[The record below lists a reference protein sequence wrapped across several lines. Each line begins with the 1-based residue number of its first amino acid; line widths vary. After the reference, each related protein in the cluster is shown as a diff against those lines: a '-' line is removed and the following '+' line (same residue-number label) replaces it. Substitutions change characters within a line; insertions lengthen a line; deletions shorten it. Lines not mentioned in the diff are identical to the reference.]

1 MAAVEAPSEGINLF
15 LFTLYLRPSGTFWN
29 LRDFFTLYFNIDL
42 KSLFNYTGTL
52 QQIYRLLFVCFFVF
66 FKPETKEHRAELAP
80 LKSLSKDTGVIT
92 DSDVISS
99 TWLERA
105 ASVSKERGTLAGE
118 CTE

>member
-29 LRDFFTLYFNIDL
+29 LQIFYLIFQYRFKVSVQLHWYITADL
-42 KSLFNYTGTL
+42 
-52 QQIYRLLFVCFFVF
+52 QVVVCFFVF